1 LIVGVVPA
9 AGLGLCVMVFESM
22 RAQGFQD
29 AYQLGGVIVLPILL
43 LVFGQVSGIMYFS
56 VGLALLLGLGIWLI
70 DALLLWLGSRSFQR
84 GQLIARI

>member
-1 LIVGVVPA
+1 
-9 AGLGLCVMVFESM
+9 MVFESM

-70 DALLLWLGSRSFQR
+70 DALLLWLGSRSFRR